1 MIYDK
6 FTAPAGNGILF
17 QPNKSLLHVN
27 PSEPEEAQIL

>member
-17 QPNKSLLHVN
+17 QPKKSLLH
-27 PSEPEEAQIL
+27 EEAQIL